1 MNLTEKGGVALHF
14 FASDRSRR
22 NYIDA
27 LPGLLVII
35 SLQHSTI
42 VRGKSTACA
51 GEGGWHTNKRV
62 TTPRSMGGLGHLL
75 RDENYTTDAP
85 HLKNGG
91 RGRAQW
97 PGRKI
102 PPANI
107 NPPMFGLTAKN
118 TSTKAPFLCVFM

>member
-27 LPGLLVII
+27 LPSLFLLSLIYMI
-35 SLQHSTI
+35 SI

-62 TTPRSMGGLGHLL
+62 TTPRSMGGLGH
-75 RDENYTTDAP
+75 
-85 HLKNGG
+85 
-91 RGRAQW
+91 
-97 PGRKI
+97 
-102 PPANI
+102 
-107 NPPMFGLTAKN
+107 
-118 TSTKAPFLCVFM
+118 

>member
-27 LPGLLVII
+27 LPESLVFCFI
-35 SLQHSTI
+35 SSFLI

-62 TTPRSMGGLGHLL
+62 TTPRSMGGLGHWRLSNLPIFPLL
-75 RDENYTTDAP
+75 
-85 HLKNGG
+85 
-91 RGRAQW
+91 
-97 PGRKI
+97 I
-102 PPANI
+102 
-107 NPPMFGLTAKN
+107 
-118 TSTKAPFLCVFM
+118 

>member
-27 LPGLLVII
+27 LPTCCRGMSHTNL
-35 SLQHSTI
+35 SI

-62 TTPRSMGGLGHLL
+62 TTPRSMGGLGH
-75 RDENYTTDAP
+75 
-85 HLKNGG
+85 
-91 RGRAQW
+91 
-97 PGRKI
+97 
-102 PPANI
+102 
-107 NPPMFGLTAKN
+107 
-118 TSTKAPFLCVFM
+118 

>member
-27 LPGLLVII
+27 LPWLYFRSYIYQLL
-35 SLQHSTI
+35 I

-62 TTPRSMGGLGHLL
+62 TTPRSMGGLGHW
-75 RDENYTTDAP
+75 T
-85 HLKNGG
+85 
-91 RGRAQW
+91 
-97 PGRKI
+97 
-102 PPANI
+102 I
-107 NPPMFGLTAKN
+107 N
-118 TSTKAPFLCVFM
+118 

>member
-27 LPGLLVII
+27 LPSLVFLSSII
-35 SLQHSTI
+35 NEAI

-62 TTPRSMGGLGHLL
+62 TTPRSMGGLGHWTKRRVTTKSLL
-75 RDENYTTDAP
+75 T
-85 HLKNGG
+85 
-91 RGRAQW
+91 
-97 PGRKI
+97 
-102 PPANI
+102 
-107 NPPMFGLTAKN
+107 
-118 TSTKAPFLCVFM
+118 

>member
-27 LPGLLVII
+27 LPVLCSSFRSLPLL
-35 SLQHSTI
+35 I

-62 TTPRSMGGLGHLL
+62 TTPRSMGGLGHW
-75 RDENYTTDAP
+75 N
-85 HLKNGG
+85 
-91 RGRAQW
+91 
-97 PGRKI
+97 
-102 PPANI
+102 
-107 NPPMFGLTAKN
+107 
-118 TSTKAPFLCVFM
+118 